1 MRKVLVLAALLLW
14 ASAAHAGSITIQV
27 VQTGQPTVSKA
38 YAIADADIPRIIAAY
53 QIAANAAVNAPATR
67 NQVLLYWIMNT
78 LITPT
83 VLAVQSYETQAAVQ
97 ALPAVTP
104 INPQ

>member
-1 MRKVLVLAALLLW
+1 MKRIGLIALLTLW
-14 ASAAHAGSITIQV
+14 PMVASAGSITIQV
-27 VQTGQPTVSKA
+27 AQTGQPTVSKA
-38 YAIADADIPRIIAAY
+38 YTIADTDIPRIIAAY
-53 QIAANAAVNAPATR
+53 QIAANASVNAPATR
-67 NQVLLYWIMNT
+67 NQVLLYWIMNQ

-83 VLAVQSYETQAAVQ
+83 IQAVQSSESQAAIQ